1 LQWYARKSSYNQ
13 HLTLSGIILVGLIK
27 THFMAYTVIGIFEH
41 QQQLDAAVNQLMLA
55 HFNSEDIHVS
65 KKEDMQG
72 RGDATDENGTLGS
85 KAGSYFKS
93 IFADE
98 KVAFQYAVVAQQA
111 TVLTLHTETWDDAV
125 RAADILDDCGA
136 LNVRERSRMLE
147 DGMTR
152 DERLHGAGPEIRMY
166 PGLNEYDKDATPS
179 QRANERVANFNSSR
193 SNSSIVERTN
203 FNRPTGFDN
212 DYIDEPD
219 SAYINPSDEEKKEQ

>member
-1 LQWYARKSSYNQ
+1 VFLQPTFDSP
-13 HLTLSGIILVGLIK
+13 GIILVGILKSI
-27 THFMAYTVIGIFEH
+27 FMAYTVIGIFEH
-41 QQQLDAAVNQLMLA
+41 QQQLDAAINQLMLA

-85 KAGSYFKS
+85 KAGAYFKN

-111 TVLTLHTETWDDAV
+111 TVLTFHTETWDDAV

-152 DERLHGAGPEIRMY
+152 DERLHGAGPEIRLY

-179 QRANERVANFNSSR
+179 QRANERVANFNSTR
-193 SNSSIVERTN
+193 SNSSIIERTN
-203 FNRPTGFDN
+203 LNRAAGFES

-219 SAYINPSDEEKKEQ
+219 SIYINPSNEEKKEQ

>member
-1 LQWYARKSSYNQ
+1 
-13 HLTLSGIILVGLIK
+13 
-27 THFMAYTVIGIFEH
+27 MAYTVIGIFEH
-41 QQQLDAAVNQLMLA
+41 QQQIDAAVNQLMLN
-55 HFNSEDIHVS
+55 HFNSENIHIS

-85 KAGSYFKS
+85 KAGAYFQD
-93 IFADE
+93 IFQDE
-98 KVAFQYAVVAQQA
+98 KTAFQYAVVAQQG
-111 TVLTLHTETWDDAV
+111 TVLTLHTDTWDDAV

-152 DERLHGAGPEIRMY
+152 DERLHGTGPEIRLY
-166 PGLNEYDKDATPS
+166 PGLNEYDKDATPE
-179 QRANERVANFNSSR
+179 QRANERVGNFNSAR
-193 SNSSIVERTN
+193 SNSSIVERTHW
-203 FNRPTGFDN
+203 NRPSVSDS